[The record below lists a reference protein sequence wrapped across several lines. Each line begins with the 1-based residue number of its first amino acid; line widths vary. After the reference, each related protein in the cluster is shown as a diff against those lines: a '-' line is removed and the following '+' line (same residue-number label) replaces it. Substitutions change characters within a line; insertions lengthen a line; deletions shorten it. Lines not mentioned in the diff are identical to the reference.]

1 VNTKA
6 ADNRV
11 TIEYPND
18 SKDIAIIMINNPP
31 VNAISIGVPDAILD
45 CIQSLEAAD
54 ETLSI
59 LIVGAGKGIFGGADI
74 KVQGKPWPE
83 GKANLIDLIS
93 ELEQVKKP
101 VGILLQSAAV
111 GGGLEIA
118 MACRYRIAL
127 SGTKLGQPEITLG
140 IPPGAGGTQRLP
152 RLVGVDKALDMILSG
167 KPILAEEALETG
179 LVDCIVSINA
189 PLEESV
195 KFMLEQNL
203 KSDMNPRTS
212 ERDIV
217 IQNPLIFD
225 GARDRVAKRFKG
237 QMSPLACIDCV
248 EAATTMPFEQGLAY
262 ERQRYLECVTS
273 EEAKSMRHIFFAE
286 RASKKIP
293 GIAKDIKL
301 RKIEKAAVV
310 GAGTMGVGI
319 AMCFARSEIPVTLV
333 EIDMKS
339 LSRGLNRIHEM
350 IDSQAKKGRIS
361 AGEAKKQ
368 KELISS
374 AVGLQSVADADI
386 VVEAVFEDMGVKNSV
401 FSELSRHTRPET
413 ILATNTSYLNVDE
426 IASSTGGREENVI
439 GLHFFSP
446 ANIMKLLEVVR
457 GYKTD
462 DDVLATGLSL
472 GARLG
477 KIPVVSGVG
486 HGFIGNRM
494 FSQYNREAEF
504 LLQDGSTCQQIDNA
518 LKNFGMAMGSFEV
531 RDMAGLDIGWAM
543 RKSTAH
549 QRNPEQRYSRVGDI
563 LCEQGWFGQKT
574 KKGFYLYDDGK
585 AHPNPDLQAIIDQS
599 SAETSL
605 NPGIVSDEAIIE
617 RCIYALINEGAKI
630 LDEGIAIRASDIDL
644 VFVNGYGFP
653 RWRGGPM
660 HWADHVGLPLI
671 LGKIEEFNKVH
682 DFWQPSSLLQ
692 SLVEQGKTFKQW
704 DAEGRV

>member
-1 VNTKA
+1 VNRKST
-6 ADNRV
+6 DNRV
-11 TIEYPND
+11 TIEYWND
-18 SKDIAIIMINNPP
+18 SAEIAVITINNPP

-45 CIQSLEAAD
+45 CIQALQAAD

-59 LIVGAGKGIFGGADI
+59 LIVGAGKGIFAGADI

-93 ELEQVKKP
+93 ALEQVKKP
-101 VGILLQSAAV
+101 VGILLQSTAV

-118 MACRYRIAL
+118 MACRYRIAHA
-127 SGTKLGQPEITLG
+127 GTKLGQPEITLG

-152 RLVGVDKALDMILSG
+152 RLVGADKALDMILSG
-167 KPILAEEALETG
+167 KPILAEEALQAG
-179 LVDCIVSINA
+179 LVDSVVFGNA
-189 PLEESV
+189 PLDEAV
-195 KFMLEQNL
+195 KFMQEQSL
-203 KSDMNPRTS
+203 KGEMSPRTS

-217 IQNPLIFD
+217 IENPRIFD
-225 GARDRVAKRFKG
+225 RARDRVAKRFKG
-237 QMSPLACIDCV
+237 QQAPLACIDCV
-248 EAATTMPFEQGLAY
+248 EAATTLQFEQGLAY

-293 GIAKDIKL
+293 GIGKDIKL
-301 RKIEKAAVV
+301 RKIEKAAVL

-319 AMCFARSEIPVTLV
+319 AMCFATSQISVTLV
-333 EIDMKS
+333 EIDMES
-339 LSRGLNRIHEM
+339 LNRGIKRIHAM
-350 IDSQAKKGRIS
+350 IDSQVEKGRVS
-361 AGEAKKQ
+361 ARQAIKQ
-368 KELISS
+368 KELILS
-374 AVGLQSVADADI
+374 AVGLESVADADI
-386 VVEAVFEDMGVKNSV
+386 VVEAVFEDMDVKSSV
-401 FSELSRHTRPET
+401 FSELSRHARPDA

-426 IASSTGGREENVI
+426 IASSANGREQDVI

-457 GYKTD
+457 GSKTD
-462 DDVLATGLSL
+462 DDVLATGLNL

-477 KIPVVSGVG
+477 KTPVVSGVG

-494 FSQYNREAEF
+494 FSKYNREAEF
-504 LLQDGSTCQQIDNA
+504 LLQDGATCQQIDNS
-518 LKNFGMAMGSFEV
+518 LKTFGMAMGSFEV

-549 QRNPEQRYSRVGDI
+549 ERNPQQRYSRVGDM
-563 LCEQGWFGQKT
+563 LCERGWFGQKT
-574 KKGFYLYDDGK
+574 KKGFYIYEDGK
-585 AHPNPDLQAIIDQS
+585 AHPNPDLQAIVEQS
-599 SAETSL
+599 SAEAGV
-605 NPGIVSDEAIIE
+605 NPGIVTDQAIIG
-617 RCIYALINEGAKI
+617 RCMYALINEGAKI

-671 LGKIEEFNKVH
+671 LEKIEAFNKVY
-682 DFWQPSSLLQ
+682 DFWQPSQLLQ
-692 SLVEQGKTFKQW
+692 LLVKQGKTFTQW
-704 DAEGRV
+704 DAENGV